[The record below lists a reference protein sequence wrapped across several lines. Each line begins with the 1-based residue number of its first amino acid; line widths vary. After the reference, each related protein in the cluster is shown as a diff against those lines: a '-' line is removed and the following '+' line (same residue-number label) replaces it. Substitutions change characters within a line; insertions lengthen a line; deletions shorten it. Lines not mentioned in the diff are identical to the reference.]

1 MTKSV
6 KRAAIVLW
14 LALCLAASCICTLIA
29 AADSEEPAQPAA
41 INYTTA
47 ADMAAD
53 KANLLGQSNV
63 PNSSG
68 TITVENG
75 KIIPNGGYILYYNNS
90 NVQAI
95 DLDIQITDTSAV
107 DISFALRVTNTKDGK
122 ASDEISGYWAYIQ
135 KKGSG
140 AAIHVQLC
148 ASDGTVTP
156 LSNVV
161 STHGTAWTP
170 ASLFDGKIHNVKF
183 SAVDKGDET
192 TDITLMFDNNAS
204 ATVTAN
210 TATLPTE
217 NTGVYIRNQN
227 TPPAKFNIYI
237 EPPVESVSYTTSGAM
252 AENAEKILKDYA
264 GEAVTLTADG
274 NIPSSNGKLAYNAE
288 VQGIDS
294 YIRFTKATQKHMLFH
309 LRTQGGNAPWNTG
322 HVSYTAYVD
331 GKSVT
336 LYRADTGDNG
346 WNSASKIIATKKDFT
361 SDIFDGDAYR
371 IKFYATENS
380 RGHCEVAFT
389 IGDETVSGV
398 DTETPLAV
406 SNTKFFVQPV
416 TPGAA
421 EFELLP
427 NYTPP
432 TTAQYVDADGMI
444 FSKLLYSGTSANA
457 TQLKSVLDAVDVPN
471 GTLVY
476 KKAIDAAD
484 LDIKVTEGESLQ
496 FALRASSDDLS
507 STTGY
512 LLKAEKNENGTAFT
526 LYKRATA
533 DGQLETL
540 KTGVSTV
547 NLFDG
552 NKHNIRFKA
561 FGKQSVA
568 ISAELD
574 SAVVIEDV
582 ADGTAPVVQGNTV
595 FVITHS
601 ADSALAFKIYGENGT
616 DITIP
621 QKPYSVY
628 TTKSLFKSS
637 ALWDKGGTAF
647 KDGELTSVATEPRAM
662 YRRSFENVMY
672 KFDARIDLDG
682 AWFAVYLNA
691 NNMNMPWQQGL
702 RTVMMFVQGTQVSI
716 QYNLDTVFASFDIGD
731 VALNALNNFECGIYK
746 LTADNGKEYAFVRVA
761 INDKE
766 YYNEPLP
773 EGTYSAPGML
783 AFVGYGSCSY
793 TVYPTTDEA
802 DKIPSGTD
810 GQEETRGDESGMN
823 NNVKVT
829 DFAPITNSFAPA
841 YSYIENE
848 MILRGNGD
856 VSYKAAVDFTK
867 FAFSFKLD
875 TDADEKGQYLEFFF
889 NRKRQDQFRGAQ
901 LALDASNY
909 AYGVRLLPNGS
920 VELMKTTA
928 GSAFT
933 KPMTFEAGM
942 DMGVDFADGNYH
954 TVTVYRELLAGGGLK
969 ITLFVDDFEVGYSY
983 TDTDYYAD
991 NYPMQGYISFCHSTA
1006 NAYASI
1012 RDIVFEG
1019 TEISPAQPFKAQPCN
1034 FVTYYPDTTE
1044 QTGGRIYFVPQGAN
1058 SATKWTETYGLDG
1071 NGNYTVLLGRA
1082 FFPEREITLPKT
1094 YTGNSVRVVSVGF
1107 TDEASR
1113 YITIAL
1119 KDTEADYTVPQ
1130 DEVERI
1136 AIRESED
1143 GAYFIYAESGK
1154 EYLPVGGNYM
1164 GLRGG
1169 DHSTFDAATSFTEA
1183 DYDPIKTD
1191 AMMREFAAAGGNM
1204 IRVFLIGRTDINP
1217 GISGDKSYAI
1227 DDEQYYY
1234 EGLYVP
1240 YMENVAH
1247 FLSKAKQYGVYVM
1260 LTLGDADVPSNSY
1273 YLELQGGQPLSRNEM
1288 YLTQN
1293 GVNARAAYAR
1303 NVVKYFTEKHAELVP
1318 AIFSIAFQNEFAMYG
1333 NETPFDDKS
1342 AASFTAANGVTY
1354 DMTDGDDRQKC
1365 FEDGV
1370 IYYLNAL
1377 TAAVKGID
1385 PDMLV
1390 NEGSFTLNIVGNGDE
1405 VGCPARPE
1413 NGDPRYPARFDVYLS
1428 SDIDFLDVHIYFRN
1442 RDNNTIRSSFAKDL
1456 TDMNFYGEETQQ
1468 LLKKKPLFMGEF
1480 GAATSWAANWDEP
1493 NGALPSAHDVFIETV
1508 RLAREAGFKGFAV
1521 WTMESHLQNT
1531 WWNLLS
1537 YDGTFATFKEMIAE
1551 MHGVELITGVSAQ
1564 DVSGKAGENNSI
1576 TVTGVA
1582 EGDKVYYRTQEF
1594 GEWTLENP
1602 VFTEEGVYTV
1612 YYKVTRE
1619 FAPEFTGSATVTV
1632 AAAQEP
1638 KTAGC
1643 NCGSNVVTGGMLSA
1657 AVAVFAAA
1665 FALAARRKKKQN

>member
-53 KANLLGQSNV
+53 KANLLGQSNA

-156 LSNVV
+156 LNNVV

-192 TDITLMFDNNAS
+192 TDITLMFDNKAS

-227 TPPAKFNIYI
+227 TPPAKFNIYV

-274 NIPSSNGKLAYNAE
+274 NIPSDNGKLAYNAE

-322 HVSYTAYVD
+322 HVSYTAEVN

-346 WNSASKIIATKKDFT
+346 WASNIIAQKKDFAN
-361 SDIFDGDAYR
+361 DIFDGDAYP

-444 FSKLLYSGTSANA
+444 FSKLLYSGTSATA

-512 LLKAEKNENGTAFT
+512 FLKAEKNENGTAFT
-526 LYKRATA
+526 LYKRAKA
-533 DGQLETL
+533 GEQLVTL

-574 SAVVIEDV
+574 SAVVIEEYTDE
-582 ADGTAPVVQGNTV
+582 TAPVVQGNTV

-691 NNMNMPWQQGL
+691 NNMNMPWQTGL

-783 AFVGYGSCSY
+783 AFVGYGSCAY
-793 TVYPTTDEA
+793 TVYPTTYEA

-875 TDADEKGQYLEFFF
+875 TDADEKEQYLEFFF

-1058 SATKWTETYGLDG
+1058 SATKWTEAYGLDG

-1260 LTLGDADVPSNSY
+1260 LTLGDADVPNNSY

-1354 DMTDGDDRQKC
+1354 DMTDDNDRQKC

-1377 TAAVKGID
+1377 TAAVKEID

-1657 AVAVFAAA
+1657 AVAVLSAA

>member
-53 KANLLGQSNV
+53 KANLLGQSNA

-192 TDITLMFDNNAS
+192 TDITLMFDNKAS

-227 TPPAKFNIYI
+227 TPPAKFNIFI

-274 NIPSSNGKLAYNAE
+274 NIPSDNGKLAYNAE

-294 YIRFTKATQKHMLFH
+294 YIRFTKATQKYMLFH
-309 LRTQGGNAPWNTG
+309 LRTQGGNAPWHPG
-322 HVSYTAYVD
+322 HVSYTAYVN

-336 LYRADTGDNG
+336 LYRADTGDND
-346 WNSASKIIATKKDFT
+346 WNLEPIATKTNFT
-361 SDIFDGDAYR
+361 NDIFDGDAYP

-512 LLKAEKNENGTAFT
+512 FLKAEKSENGTAFT

-533 DGQLETL
+533 DGQLQTL
-540 KTGVSTV
+540 KTGESAV

-582 ADGTAPVVQGNTV
+582 ADETEPVVQGNTV

-691 NNMNMPWQQGL
+691 NNMNMPWQPGL

-716 QYNLDTVFASFDIGD
+716 QYNLDTVFASFDISG

-954 TVTVYRELLAGGGLK
+954 TVTVYRELLAGGG
-969 ITLFVDDFEVGYSY
+969 T
-983 TDTDYYAD
+983 
-991 NYPMQGYISFCHSTA
+991 
-1006 NAYASI
+1006 
-1012 RDIVFEG
+1012 
-1019 TEISPAQPFKAQPCN
+1019 
-1034 FVTYYPDTTE
+1034 
-1044 QTGGRIYFVPQGAN
+1044 
-1058 SATKWTETYGLDG
+1058 
-1071 NGNYTVLLGRA
+1071 
-1082 FFPEREITLPKT
+1082 
-1094 YTGNSVRVVSVGF
+1094 
-1107 TDEASR
+1107 
-1113 YITIAL
+1113 
-1119 KDTEADYTVPQ
+1119 
-1130 DEVERI
+1130 
-1136 AIRESED
+1136 
-1143 GAYFIYAESGK
+1143 
-1154 EYLPVGGNYM
+1154 
-1164 GLRGG
+1164 
-1169 DHSTFDAATSFTEA
+1169 
-1183 DYDPIKTD
+1183 
-1191 AMMREFAAAGGNM
+1191 
-1204 IRVFLIGRTDINP
+1204 
-1217 GISGDKSYAI
+1217 
-1227 DDEQYYY
+1227 
-1234 EGLYVP
+1234 
-1240 YMENVAH
+1240 
-1247 FLSKAKQYGVYVM
+1247 
-1260 LTLGDADVPSNSY
+1260 
-1273 YLELQGGQPLSRNEM
+1273 
-1288 YLTQN
+1288 
-1293 GVNARAAYAR
+1293 
-1303 NVVKYFTEKHAELVP
+1303 
-1318 AIFSIAFQNEFAMYG
+1318 
-1333 NETPFDDKS
+1333 
-1342 AASFTAANGVTY
+1342 
-1354 DMTDGDDRQKC
+1354 
-1365 FEDGV
+1365 
-1370 IYYLNAL
+1370 
-1377 TAAVKGID
+1377 
-1385 PDMLV
+1385 
-1390 NEGSFTLNIVGNGDE
+1390 
-1405 VGCPARPE
+1405 
-1413 NGDPRYPARFDVYLS
+1413 
-1428 SDIDFLDVHIYFRN
+1428 
-1442 RDNNTIRSSFAKDL
+1442 
-1456 TDMNFYGEETQQ
+1456 
-1468 LLKKKPLFMGEF
+1468 
-1480 GAATSWAANWDEP
+1480 
-1493 NGALPSAHDVFIETV
+1493 
-1508 RLAREAGFKGFAV
+1508 
-1521 WTMESHLQNT
+1521 
-1531 WWNLLS
+1531 
-1537 YDGTFATFKEMIAE
+1537 
-1551 MHGVELITGVSAQ
+1551 
-1564 DVSGKAGENNSI
+1564 
-1576 TVTGVA
+1576 
-1582 EGDKVYYRTQEF
+1582 
-1594 GEWTLENP
+1594 
-1602 VFTEEGVYTV
+1602 
-1612 YYKVTRE
+1612 
-1619 FAPEFTGSATVTV
+1619 
-1632 AAAQEP
+1632 
-1638 KTAGC
+1638 
-1643 NCGSNVVTGGMLSA
+1643 
-1657 AVAVFAAA
+1657 
-1665 FALAARRKKKQN
+1665 

>member
-53 KANLLGQSNV
+53 KDNLWGDINAPSAKLL
-63 PNSSG
+63 
-68 TITVENG
+68 VEEG
-75 KIIPNGGYILYYNNS
+75 KIKPNGGLRFYYNNKD
-90 NVQAI
+90 VQGI
-95 DLDIQITDTSAV
+95 DLDIRITNDQNHM
-107 DISFALRVTNTKDGK
+107 SFALRVPNDKVGSLTSPT
-122 ASDEISGYWAYIQ
+122 AGYWAYVQ
-135 KKGSG
+135 KRG
-140 AAIHVQLC
+140 ADKALLQLTY
-148 ASDGTVTP
+148 SDGTTTPSSKYLVT
-156 LSNVV
+156 
-161 STHGTAWTP
+161 HDHIP
-170 ASLFDGKIHNVKF
+170 ANFFDNKVHNIKF
-183 SAVDKGDET
+183 FTVDKGDGT
-192 TDITLMFDNNAS
+192 TDFSFIFDNNAE
-204 ATVTAN
+204 TVTTAN
-210 TATLPTE
+210 APTLE
-217 NTGVYIRNQN
+217 MESTGVFINNVNGSSINYEIL
-227 TPPAKFNIYI
+227 I
-237 EPPVESVSYTTSGAM
+237 EPPVESVSYTTSGVM

-309 LRTQGGNAPWNTG
+309 LRTQGGNAPWNAG
-322 HVSYTAYVD
+322 HVSYTAEVN
-331 GKSVT
+331 GKSVN
-336 LYRADTGDNG
+336 LYRADSGNNG
-346 WNSASKIIATKKDFT
+346 WASKIIATKTNFAN
-361 SDIFDGDAYR
+361 DIFDGDAYP

-444 FSKLLYSGTSANA
+444 FSKLLYSGTSATA

-484 LDIKVTEGESLQ
+484 LDIKVTAGESLQ

-512 LLKAEKNENGTAFT
+512 FLKAEKNENGTAFT

-540 KTGVSTV
+540 KTGESTV

-552 NKHNIRFKA
+552 SKHNIRFKA
-561 FGKQSVA
+561 FGKQSVV

-582 ADGTAPVVQGNTV
+582 TDGTAPVVQGNTV

-601 ADSALAFKIYGENGT
+601 ADSALAFKIYGEHGT

-682 AWFAVYLNA
+682 SWFAVYLNA

-731 VALNALNNFECGIYK
+731 VALNSLNNFECGIYK

-761 INDKE
+761 INGKE

-783 AFVGYGSCSY
+783 AFVGYGSCAY
-793 TVYPTTDEA
+793 TVYPTTNEA

-875 TDADEKGQYLEFFF
+875 TDADEKEQYLEFFF

-942 DMGVDFADGNYH
+942 DMGVNFADGNYH

-1058 SATKWTETYGLDG
+1058 SATKWTEAYGLDG

-1293 GVNARAAYAR
+1293 GVTARAAYAR

-1342 AASFTAANGVTY
+1342 AASFTAVNGVTY

-1377 TAAVKGID
+1377 TAAVKEID

-1428 SDIDFLDVHIYFRN
+1428 SNIDFLDVHIYFRN

-1643 NCGSNVVTGGMLSA
+1643 NCGSNVVTGGMLTA

>member
-53 KANLLGQSNV
+53 KDNFRGQSNV

-192 TDITLMFDNNAS
+192 TDITLMFDNKAS

-227 TPPAKFNIYI
+227 TPPAKFNIFI

-322 HVSYTAYVD
+322 HVSYTAEVN
-331 GKSVT
+331 GKSVN

-582 ADGTAPVVQGNTV
+582 ADGTAPVVQCNTV

-1217 GISGDKSYAI
+1217 GISGDKSYDI